1 LPGGLE
7 GALGKHRFS
16 VGQAVLVV
24 SSQLADIQ
32 KGERFRVIRLLPLE
46 GVSPQYRIVSELDG
60 HERIAREA
68 QLIALMTL

>member
-1 LPGGLE
+1 
-7 GALGKHRFS
+7 LGKHKFF

-32 KGERFRVIRLLPLE
+32 KGERFRIAHLLPLE
-46 GVSPQYRIVSELDG
+46 GVAPQYRIASELDG

-68 QLIALMTL
+68 QLTALMTL